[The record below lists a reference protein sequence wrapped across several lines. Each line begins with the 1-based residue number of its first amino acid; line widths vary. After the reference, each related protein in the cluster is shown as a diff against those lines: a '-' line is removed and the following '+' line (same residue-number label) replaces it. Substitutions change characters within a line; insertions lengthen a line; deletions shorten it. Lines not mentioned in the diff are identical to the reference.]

1 MGIRGRLRDWGEI
14 GWSYLLH
21 GDIFRKLLLAIRNFD
36 GNSDDH
42 ADISSRDRI
51 KGAKISDLEWDGA
64 RAVWVATGR
73 DPRLVIHGP
82 FPPGF
87 SPRHVSSYRVES
99 GKLSIDEILPL
110 RRTAIALRIDPIN
123 TQCDLKIDTLS

>member
-82 FPPGF
+82 FPAGFVRVRLSGEALRLRAGVALEAESEIFINFGRGF
-87 SPRHVSSYRVES
+87 SPRHV
-99 GKLSIDEILPL
+99 
-110 RRTAIALRIDPIN
+110 
-123 TQCDLKIDTLS
+123 